1 MAVRRL
7 NSEVERR
14 RRLRAATEHVAS
26 ARRALAMK
34 QASADNGGAAAAFN
48 SRQAH
53 HGMRNMV
60 SQKRQQLINPM
71 ERGRLRKAQAVAQ
84 AKRDAR

>member
-1 MAVRRL
+1 M
-7 NSEVERR
+7 
-14 RRLRAATEHVAS
+14 RAATEHVDS

-34 QASADNGGAAAAFN
+34 EASQGNGGAAFN

-53 HGMRNMV
+53 VGMRNIQ
-60 SQKRQQLINPM
+60 SQKRQQLVNPM

-84 AKRDAR
+84 AKKDAR

>member
-7 NSEVERR
+7 NSEIERR
-14 RRLRAATEHVAS
+14 RMRAAAKQIAS
-26 ARRALAMK
+26 AQRALAMK
-34 QASADNGGAAAAFN
+34 QANANAGGAAAFN
-48 SRQAH
+48 SRKAH

-60 SQKRQQLINPM
+60 SQKRQQLINLM

-84 AKRDAR
+84 AKSDAR